1 MLDILQFFL
10 FSILLLV
17 KEGQLGVPG
26 EDVCEN
32 QIYSLNEKKPVS
44 FYLAWK
50 FSETSQSGPYSLGWH
65 QGREASSSPRITEL
79 GKT

>member
-50 FSETSQSGPYSLGWH
+50 FSDTSQSGPYCLGLAPRTGSLQQPEDYRAG
-65 QGREASSSPRITEL
+65 
-79 GKT
+79 